1 MREYGTVTPQFWI
14 GNTGKALRGDL
25 AAQVVALY
33 LMTSPHANMI
43 GVYYCPLDYI
53 AKETGLPLEGAS
65 KALARLIEGEFCSVD
80 GVTEEVF
87 VTRMAA
93 YQIGEQL
100 QAKDKRCLGIAREL
114 EKVSS
119 AQLQKGFRAIY
130 SVAFH
135 LPKVGTKLSPSKG
148 PSKPETG
155 AGTGPETYLPGF
167 TRFWEVWPKS
177 ERKDAQGKCHE
188 SWVKGKAEPHTE
200 RIIAHVERLKASTGW
215 TKQNGEFIPA
225 PLVYLNQRKWE
236 GADLAEADPYGLR
249 DAV

>member
-1 MREYGTVTPQFWI
+1 MAGDWIKMRNDLRSDPAVFKLAALTGLDRFAVVGRLAEFWGWVDKHAVDGFVDGGTSQAIDDVVVYDGFSEALVQVHWLVITESGIEIPKHELHNSDSAKERSLKNERQARWRAK
-14 GNTGKALRGDL
+14 KALE
-25 AAQVVALY
+25 
-33 LMTSPHANMI
+33 TSSNPVDEKASTRASTREEKRREDI
-43 GVYYCPLDYI
+43 D
-53 AKETGLPLEGAS
+53 TGRRS
-65 KALARLIEGEFCSVD
+65 
-80 GVTEEVF
+80 
-87 VTRMAA
+87 
-93 YQIGEQL
+93 
-100 QAKDKRCLGIAREL
+100 
-114 EKVSS
+114 
-119 AQLQKGFRAIY
+119 QKQDQSF
-130 SVAFH
+130 S
-135 LPKVGTKLSPSKG
+135 
-148 PSKPETG
+148 
-155 AGTGPETYLPGF
+155 PGF